1 MGCHVLGLQQ
11 EGLSLPVQVGADDG
25 ETAQRDAGKVVGH
38 KA

>member
-1 MGCHVLGLQQ
+1 MRRHVLGLQQ
-11 EGLSLPVQVGADDG
+11 ESLALAVQVGTDDG